1 MLGRGP
7 SRALRLAIGFFSAF
21 VVISV
26 CLAIWEFLT
35 GLILRFPALGWLA
48 VALLVGACVATLWL
62 VGKEILA
69 LRRLTR
75 INQIQQWACARA
87 GLGCCPRRSL
97 FVPSLR
103 LSTVAG
109 RSCVGRWHDLW
120 SQN

>member
-7 SRALRLAIGFFSAF
+7 SRALRWAIGFFSAF

-48 VALLVGACVATLWL
+48 VALLVGACVATLWV

-75 INQIQQWACARA
+75 IDQIQQWACARGSGVLSEA
-87 GLGCCPRRSL
+87 Q
-97 FVPSLR
+97 FVFAELEALYRGREELR
-103 LSTVAG
+103 WVVA
-109 RSCVGRWHDLW
+109 
-120 SQN
+120 